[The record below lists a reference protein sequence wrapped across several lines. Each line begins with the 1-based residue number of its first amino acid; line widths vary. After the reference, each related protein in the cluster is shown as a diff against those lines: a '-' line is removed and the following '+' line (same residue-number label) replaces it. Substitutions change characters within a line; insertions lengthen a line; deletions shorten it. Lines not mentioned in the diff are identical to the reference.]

1 MRRLIPES
9 EVLVYA
15 GGYPQM
21 EAHMKRCIALFVLAT
36 TLSACG
42 VETATTAATVAEM
55 KRREMEAAKKNLDSA
70 TQKIEQNTQQS
81 LQKAADAEKV
91 SKD

>member
-1 MRRLIPES
+1 
-9 EVLVYA
+9 VLVYA
-15 GGYPQM
+15 GGYPQS
-21 EAHMKRCIALFVLAT
+21 EAFMKHALALFVLAT

-55 KRREMEAAKKNLDSA
+55 KRREMEAAKKNLEIA

-81 LQKAADAEKV
+81 MRNAQQTEDK